1 MRING
6 TSYESLRPGRST
18 ANPMAGQAA
27 PVDGAPPT
35 GHGTPSPL
43 SPKSD
48 SVQFSD
54 IGKAMSAS
62 QSDELSP
69 ERVQELRA
77 KVMQGAYNSLDVV
90 EQVARRVL
98 DSGDL

>member
-6 TSYESLRPGRST
+6 TSYESLRPARTT
-18 ANPMAGQAA
+18 ANPSAGLPN
-27 PVDGAPPT
+27 PVESAPPT
-35 GHGTPSPL
+35 GNGSPSPL
-43 SPKSD
+43 APKAD

-54 IGKAMSAS
+54 IGKRLSAA
-62 QSDELSP
+62 QNDELSP

>member
-1 MRING
+1 
-6 TSYESLRPGRST
+6 
-18 ANPMAGQAA
+18 
-27 PVDGAPPT
+27 
-35 GHGTPSPL
+35 
-43 SPKSD
+43 
-48 SVQFSD
+48 VQFSD
-54 IGKAMSAS
+54 IGKSLSAS